1 MSMEMSHD
9 FTQQW
14 DLNVLRIFDNQVTL
28 ATFALKMDG
37 SIGENGKRDL
47 AAVANEK
54 DSVFFR
60 ALVRHKAPRSRS
72 RHAIGETK
80 SGTYCIFGGVESA
93 TIGCITRCLHN
104 GTE

>member
-1 MSMEMSHD
+1 M
-9 FTQQW
+9 
-14 DLNVLRIFDNQVTL
+14 LRIFDNQVTL
-28 ATFALKMDG
+28 TTFTLNMDG

-60 ALVRHKAPRSRS
+60 ALVRHKAPCSRS
-72 RHAIGETK
+72 RHAVCKTK
-80 SGTYCIFGGVESA
+80 SGTYRIFGGIESA
-93 TIGCITRCLHN
+93 TIGSVPCGLHN

>member
-14 DLNVLRIFDNQVTL
+14 DLNMLRIFDNQVTL
-28 ATFALKMDG
+28 ATFALNMDG

-60 ALVRHKAPRSRS
+60 ALVRHKAPCSRS
-72 RHAIGETK
+72 RHAVCKTK
-80 SGTYCIFGGVESA
+80 SGTYRIFGGVESA
-93 TIGCITRCLHN
+93 TIGGISCGLHN